1 MKLVFAA
8 LFFILMFASPVY
20 GADHAVV
27 LLYHHVSTNTPASTS
42 VSPEVFR
49 QHLEY
54 LDAKD
59 YNVLP
64 LSQVLNT
71 LAESGTLPDR
81 TVSITFDDAY
91 RSILDQ
97 AMPMLKE
104 RDWPFTIFVNTL
116 AIDRGYRNYLNWND
130 LRKLLGSGAEIGNH
144 SQSHAHL
151 VRRLEGE
158 SEQQWKD
165 RVTTDIDSAKKR
177 LKEELGID
185 ANMFAYPYGEH
196 TPELQKIVKEG
207 GYFGIAQQSG
217 AVGHDFNRWAVPRF
231 PMATSYADMTRFGN
245 SVNARP
251 LPVRDVSSGPVVQLA
266 GSEGQYQLKFT
277 LIKGDYRKSGLAC
290 YSSSG
295 DKLVFKLEE
304 NSGKLTGSVQLPDW
318 KAGRR
323 KINCTAPSSKEN
335 GVYFWYS
342 HLWLVKNSDGTW
354 YDE

>member
-1 MKLVFAA
+1 MRSLHAA
-8 LFFILMFASPVY
+8 LLFVLLSIVSLHA
-20 GADHAVV
+20 ADHAVV

-42 VSPEVFR
+42 VSPDVFR

-71 LAESGTLPDR
+71 IAEGGTLPDR

-91 RSILDQ
+91 HSIQDQ
-97 AMPMLKE
+97 AMPMLKK
-104 RDWPFTIFVNTL
+104 RDWPFTVFVNTL
-116 AIDRGYRNYLNWND
+116 AIDKGYSNYLNWDD
-130 LRKLLGSGAEIGNH
+130 LRKLLGAGAEIGNH

-158 SEQQWKD
+158 SEKQWGNRVAKD
-165 RVTTDIDSAKKR
+165 IASAKKR

-196 TPELQKIVKEG
+196 TPELQQIVKEG

-217 AVGHDFNRWAVPRF
+217 AVGHDFNRLAVPRF
-231 PMATSYADMTRFGN
+231 PMATGYVDMNRFGT
-245 SVNARP
+245 SVNAKP
-251 LPVRDVSSGPVVQLA
+251 LPVQNVLSGPVVQLA
-266 GSEGQYQLKFT
+266 GTSSQHQLKFT
-277 LIKGDYRKSGLAC
+277 LLEGDYRKTGLAC

-295 DKLVFKLEE
+295 EPLAIKLEE
-304 NSGKLTGSVQLPDW
+304 NSGKTIGSVQLPDW

-342 HLWLVKNSDGTW
+342 HLWLVKHSDGTW